1 MVAVRLWGS
10 LEAFAD
16 GKSEVEIAASN
27 MRQLLDGLATA
38 YPELKQQLSRG
49 VSVAIDGRI
58 YNDTWATPINEKSEV
73 VLLSRLVGG

>member
-27 MRQLLDGLATA
+27 MRELLDGLATA
-38 YPELKQQLSRG
+38 YPDLK
-49 VSVAIDGRI
+49 
-58 YNDTWATPINEKSEV
+58 
-73 VLLSRLVGG
+73 